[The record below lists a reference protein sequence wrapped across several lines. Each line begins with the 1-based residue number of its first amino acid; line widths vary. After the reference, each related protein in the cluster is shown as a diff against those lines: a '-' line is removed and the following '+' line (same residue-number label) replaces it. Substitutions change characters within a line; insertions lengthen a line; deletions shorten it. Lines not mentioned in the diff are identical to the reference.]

1 MLNFWF
7 VLLNIIFLGIDFGT
21 MFVWFFFFFE
31 KQHWYNVSTLKLQ
44 IIFS

>member
-21 MFVWFFFFFE
+21 MFVWFFFFFLRNYFGTMLV
-31 KQHWYNVSTLKLQ
+31 H
-44 IIFS
+44 

>member
-21 MFVWFFFFFE
+21 MFVWFFFFF
-31 KQHWYNVSTLKLQ
+31 
-44 IIFS
+44 F